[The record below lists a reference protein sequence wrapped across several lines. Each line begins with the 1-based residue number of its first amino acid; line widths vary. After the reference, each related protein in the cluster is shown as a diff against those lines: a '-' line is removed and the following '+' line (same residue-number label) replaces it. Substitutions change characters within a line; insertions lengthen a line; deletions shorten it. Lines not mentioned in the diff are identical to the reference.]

1 MTPEQLENYIA
12 AADAQG
18 LAKAVQFLTEV
29 ERIKLSRVAANAYT
43 SCRKKRQSFLATA
56 IIGHSVIFRGRINMQ
71 LTQYQRKLES
81 LEGCCRTARLAVFA
95 FCPISAVRR
104 VDAIWWND
112 PFKDLLIQ
120 ILIDRRPDW
129 ADQWIEQQLKQA
141 WPAISWQD
149 VQHLVR
155 SGTAAR
161 STSDAWIRS
170 MVRDLPERVNR
181 NDASAGYVPLTESLK
196 KQPELLRTEIWRLF
210 EVETPAFAPEYC
222 PDRRG
227 PDGYETWSRAL
238 RNLADEGLIDRQRL
252 IDGALA
258 GLTAGFTNRD
268 TLSHYMKFHDFLEPT
283 QEELL
288 ARQQNYLNL
297 LTHSATHVV
306 SFALDRLKTINK
318 SRKLDDVAFT
328 AASGALL
335 TSRVKSQSN
344 TALTLLKQIVKR
356 SPHLRPAIVLAA
368 INGLSHESPDV
379 QEQTLAC
386 LGVWLKPDDTVFFEM
401 VRSRLANL
409 ASPLQ
414 AAAQELL
421 NKAGPQAAPAPETP
435 AHRKLAASRE
445 QLYERMQSLDPR
457 VTQLAG
463 VDAVRRAIENNTEYP
478 PLAFDMYDVPI
489 LSGLDPITPIQTVDE
504 LIEAVAHAVEHVDSA
519 DEVERILDAISR
531 LCNDKPDAFDTRA
544 VPLLKRIIDVNS
556 SAARDGLVTS
566 EGAPVRLYPLLCA
579 WLCEQAEFAT
589 PRHYANNPSPVFIM
603 DERLLELGLR
613 VLEKQAAPLLAAP
626 THEKGWID
634 PRVFVQRLLD
644 QQDNGLDVL
653 RYDFTQALLRLAP
666 DHRGEALQQAAP
678 LNGVIG
684 DIVRWALG
692 TPHLPRKLSK
702 EHAGPWITAA
712 RARSPKCLFER
723 LHKFASLADCPD
735 GVSPAQ
741 HEWRAYTTEQYNKWS
756 KTTSIIPRLE
766 LSNGFD
772 KAQQK
777 ITADVPTSLLHIQG
791 REDTFGYD
799 GYGVHR
805 PWLVNWCQ
813 MIWPQ
818 NIDAFCAAAI
828 REMMARL
835 EMTGSVFDPNFAYF
849 QVFFEPDRPLTE
861 MSTLMLWLGI
871 AGKDADV
878 RAHAAEAL
886 AETIHDGRAHPEPLS
901 AVLIK
906 LASGGWLKLNRLASA
921 LADVARLS
929 PLHQLVIARTLA
941 RWLAAQN
948 ELPRDAHHVLA
959 LLLEL
964 LAALGLPL
972 DPAARKP
979 LKSITGKSKT
989 ATLARRLLNLTPT
1002 EPTPAFTQANLLQ
1015 LQARINRAER
1025 WS

>member
-12 AADAQG
+12 AADAEG
-18 LAKAVQFLTEV
+18 LASAVQRLTEA
-29 ERIKLSRVAANAYT
+29 ERNKLSKTASAAFRKWRKAYA
-43 SCRKKRQSFLATA
+43 SSVPGFWQEIQNNFQYRQ
-56 IIGHSVIFRGRINMQ
+56 
-71 LTQYQRKLES
+71 QRLDAQKEHAKLQT
-81 LEGCCRTARLAVFA
+81 CCQVARLAVFA
-95 FCPISAVRR
+95 LCPFSALRSTEGLGRNDDIKAVLLRII
-104 VDAIWWND
+104 VDR
-112 PFKDLLIQ
+112 K
-120 ILIDRRPDW
+120 PDW
-129 ADQWIEQQLKQA
+129 TDKWIEQQLKKD
-141 WPAISWQD
+141 WPEITWHD
-149 VQHLVR
+149 VQYCIR
-155 SGTAAR
+155 AGAATR
-161 STSDAWIRS
+161 STSDAYIRR
-170 MVRDLPERVNR
+170 MVEDLPDRFYLKDR
-181 NDASAGYVPLTESLK
+181 GIQYTPISDKLK
-196 KQPELLRTEIWRLF
+196 KQPELLETEIWRLF
-210 EVETPAFAPEYC
+210 EVQTTAF
-222 PDRRG
+222 G
-227 PDGYETWSRAL
+227 PYYFVEKDKRETWSAAL
-238 RNLADEGLIDRQRL
+238 RRLAEEGLIDRQRL
-252 IDGALA
+252 IDGALR

-268 TLSHYMKFHDFLEPT
+268 TLSGYMKFHDTLKPT
-283 QEELL
+283 KEELF
-288 ARQQNYLNL
+288 ARQRNHIDL
-297 LTHSATHVV
+297 LSHAAGHVV
-306 SFALDRLKTINK
+306 SFALGHLKTLNK
-318 SRKLDDVAFT
+318 YKQLDDAAFT
-328 AASGALL
+328 AACTPLI
-335 TSRVKSQSN
+335 TSRVKSQSK
-344 TALTLLKQIVKR
+344 TALTLLKQIVRR
-356 SPHLRPAIVLAA
+356 SPHLRPAILRAV
-368 INGLSHESPDV
+368 INGLSHESPDI

-386 LGVWLKPDDTVFFEM
+386 LGIWLKPDDTEFFEI
-401 VRSRLANL
+401 VHSRLANI

-421 NKAGPQAAPAPETP
+421 NKAGAQAAPALETP
-435 AHRKLAASRE
+435 AHEKLAASRE
-445 QLYERMQSLDPR
+445 QLYERMLSLDPR
-457 VTQLAG
+457 ILQLTGA
-463 VDAVRRAIENNTEYP
+463 DRVRQAIENGTEYP
-478 PLAFDMYDVPI
+478 PLDFDMYDVPI

-519 DEVERILDAISR
+519 DEVERILDGMSR
-531 LCNDKPDAFDTRA
+531 LCNDKQDGFETRA
-544 VPLLKRIIDVNS
+544 APLLKRIIDVNS

-613 VLEKQAAPLLAAP
+613 VLEKQPAPLLAAP

-666 DHRGEALQQAAP
+666 DHRGEALQQAA
-678 LNGVIG
+678 LINGVIG

-692 TPHLPRKLSK
+692 TPDLPRKLSQ
-702 EHAGPWITAA
+702 EHAGPWIAAA
-712 RARSPKCLFER
+712 RARSPKCLYEP
-723 LHKFASLADCPD
+723 LHQFASLADCPD
-735 GVSPAQ
+735 AITPAQ

-756 KTTSIIPRLE
+756 KTTSTIPRLE
-766 LSNGFD
+766 LSNGYD

-777 ITADVPTSLLHIQG
+777 ITADVPTSLLHIQD
-791 REDTFGYD
+791 REDTFWYHGYN
-799 GYGVHR
+799 VHR
-805 PWLVNWCQ
+805 PWVVNWCQ

-818 NIDAFCAAAI
+818 NTDAFCAAAI